1 MKKIV
6 RGNDFT
12 LRIPVKKIVNGEQ
25 VAFPLPA
32 CTDIVVNIVNQYRR
46 VALSYTIDTAED
58 NIINA
63 RVEGDA
69 VSVGTYA
76 LEVRGKI
83 FGNDWRSKEYEQFA
97 IVDNNASGDTA
108 FNGELIEGED
118 SVEMNTALVIL
129 PPTAELTQL
138 INDANTAL
146 ETAKQTDATLK
157 ANESERTKAEQQ
169 RASAEVARVS
179 AESRR
184 SESEG
189 VRHAAEVERVSNEDS
204 RKTAELLRDMA
215 ETERTKAE
223 NIRIASETARVAAEK
238 QRATTFTELSENVDA
253 SVSKANS
260 AASAANTAT
269 EKANAAETQRAEA
282 ENLRTEAE
290 AARKREE
297 GIRQESET
305 ERIRKETAREAEEET
320 RQTAEAERVKAENE
334 RKTSESNRETAEQQ
348 RVSAETKRTSN
359 EEARQTAESERVN
372 EETARQT
379 GENEREADELERK
392 ANETERKTA
401 ETQRKEAEEARTAA
415 EASRVSA
422 EEQREATLATTK
434 ANCEAAT
441 KKASDAAS
449 EATLAT
455 SKANASAEKA
465 NAAALAAENVDA
477 AIADNVLTVTNRNGE
492 STSLQL
498 ASYAEVGDVVS
509 DVKHLSET
517 MGAYTDR
524 PDIVLTAKETNKA
537 ISASGAKVSKSGW
550 AIAEFTAEKGNVY
563 LFKPNV
569 IDESVCIFA
578 EYIQSVETR
587 GIDYTYTYNPDGT
600 TATATATYLG
610 ATHTYTYTYAED
622 KSCVITDETGATV
635 DALPMVYETKV
646 GTYSSLVSLNADAE
660 LPKDG
665 YCRYMSHFKGNSAIK
680 VVVSYKVGVADLTMK
695 VTRDGV
701 LASVSTQLGNLSQKE
716 DETRKKIDELH
727 GSYIE
732 LMWNADS
739 WCFVDWKYV
748 EVKAFKKYRF
758 KPKYALETYRMYDN
772 AHYPDGSHL
781 VYADVSHFDA
791 TTFYD
796 KNYPTESKKRIGSI
810 FLRAKIEKLDCR
822 GMNVSGLTEINQVF
836 KDCAELTEL
845 DIRGWNTSD
854 CRFLN
859 DHNPDS
865 YSRGL
870 FSNCSKLRVIYGLPG
885 LDTRKFE
892 SIPYMFSNCS
902 ALTSLDVSKWDTS
915 NVTNMSGMFLRCSA
929 LTSID
934 VSKWDTSNVTSMDDM
949 FSGCSALTSLD
960 LSKWD
965 TSNVKDMGGM
975 FENIDSMQSLD
986 ISNFDT
992 RKASVGGGYGF
1003 MSSSSLRSLDMSG
1016 DNFTLENTT
1025 TWNRGIRTPQLRTL
1039 KLGKNF
1045 FKTHESITS
1054 LSLSYRYW
1062 TDSSVRLSLVTNLYD
1077 RRANGLPDLTLT
1089 LHANTKKVLSEE
1101 DIAAMTAKG
1110 YSQ

>member
-12 LRIPVKKIVNGEQ
+12 LRIPVCKIVNGEQ

-118 SVEMNTALVIL
+118 SIEMNTALVIL

-138 INDANTAL
+138 ITDANTAL
-146 ETAKQTDATLK
+146 ETAKQTDATLN
-157 ANESERTKAEQQ
+157 ANEYDRTVAEQQ
-169 RASAEVARVS
+169 RVS
-179 AESRR
+179 AEYARESAESWR

-189 VRHAAEVERVSNEDS
+189 VRHAAETERMSNEDS
-204 RKTAELLRDMA
+204 RKSAELRRDMA
-215 ETERTKAE
+215 ETERTEAE
-223 NIRIASETARVAAEK
+223 NIRIANETARVAAER
-238 QRATTFTELSENVDA
+238 QRTTTFDELTANVNA
-253 SVSKANS
+253 AVGNANT

-269 EKANAAETQRAEA
+269 DKANAEEGKRAEA
-282 ENLRTEAE
+282 ESLRAEAE
-290 AARKREE
+290 AARSREE
-297 GIRQESET
+297 GIRQETET
-305 ERIRKETAREAEEET
+305 ERIRKETAREAAEAT
-320 RQTAEAERVKAENE
+320 RQNAETERVNNENE

-348 RVSAETKRTSN
+348 RVSAETERMRN
-359 EEARQTAESERVN
+359 ENARKTAESERVN
-372 EETARQT
+372 EEKARQT
-379 GENEREADELERK
+379 AESERGTDEQERK

-401 ETQRKEAEEARTAA
+401 ETQRKKAEETRIAA
-415 EASRVSA
+415 EVSRVSA
-422 EEQREATLATTK
+422 EEQRETTLATTK
-434 ANCEAAT
+434 ENCEAAT

-477 AIADNVLTVTNRNGE
+477 ALADNVLTVTNRNGE
-492 STSLQL
+492 NTSLQL

-509 DVKHLSET
+509 EVKHLSET

-537 ISASGAKVSKSGW
+537 ISASGEKVSKSGW

-739 WCFVDWKYV
+739 WCIVDRKYV

-758 KPKYALETYRMYDN
+758 KPKYMLETYRLYDN
-772 AHYPDGSHL
+772 HYPDGSHL

-791 TTFYD
+791 STLH
-796 KNYPTESKKRIGSI
+796 NPSYPTERKKRIGSI
-810 FLRAKIEKLDCR
+810 FYGAKIEKLDCR

-836 KDCAELTEL
+836 RNCTELTEL
-845 DIRGWNTSD
+845 DIRGWDTSD
-854 CRFLN
+854 CRFFY
-859 DHNPDS
+859 DRNPNS
-865 YSRGL
+865 QSRGL
-870 FSNCSKLRVIYGLPG
+870 FYGCSKLRVIYGLPG

-892 SIPYMFSNCS
+892 TI
-902 ALTSLDVSKWDTS
+902 T
-915 NVTNMSGMFLRCSA
+915 
-929 LTSID
+929 
-934 VSKWDTSNVTSMDDM
+934 DM

-960 LSKWD
+960 ISKWN
-965 TSNVKDMGGM
+965 TSNVTNMRDMFSGCSALTSLDISKWNTSNVTDMGGM
-975 FENIDSMQSLD
+975 FEKIDSMQSLD

-992 RKASVGGGYGF
+992 RKASVGGGVYGF

-1025 TWNRGIRTPQLRTL
+1025 NWNRGILTPQLRTL

-1054 LSLSYRYW
+1054 LTLSYQYW

-1089 LHANTKKVLSEE
+1089 LHANTKKVLSED
-1101 DIAAMTAKG
+1101 DIAAMIAKG
-1110 YSQ
+1110 YIIA

>member
-25 VAFPLPA
+25 VTFPLPA

-46 VALSYTIDTAED
+46 VSLSYTIDTAED

-138 INDANTAL
+138 ITDANTAI

-157 ANESERTKAEQQ
+157 ANESERTEAEQQ
-169 RASAEVARVS
+169 RESAEAARVS
-179 AESRR
+179 AENKR
-184 SESEG
+184 SESEE
-189 VRHAAEVERVSNEDS
+189 VRHAAENERVSNEEA
-204 RKTAELLRDMA
+204 RKTAEAQRAEA
-215 ETERTKAE
+215 ETERVEAE
-223 NIRIASETARVAAEK
+223 KTRTANETARVAAEK
-238 QRATTFTELSENVDA
+238 QRATTFAELSANIDA
-253 SVSKANS
+253 AVSDANT

-269 EKANAAETQRAEA
+269 DKANADEGKRAEA
-282 ENLRTEAE
+282 EIQRATAEATRKQNENTRLEAENERINNE
-290 AARKREE
+290 AARETAE
-297 GIRQESET
+297 VARQNAET
-305 ERIRKETAREAEEET
+305 ERVNK
-320 RQTAEAERVKAENE
+320 ENE
-334 RKTSESNRETAEQQ
+334 RKTSESNRELAEQQ
-348 RVSAETKRTSN
+348 RVSAETERMSN
-359 EEARQTAESERVN
+359 EGARKTAESERVN

-379 GENEREADELERK
+379 AESEREADELERK
-392 ANETERKTA
+392 ANETERKAA

-455 SKANASAEKA
+455 SKANSSAEKA
-465 NAAALAAENVDA
+465 NAAAVAAENVDA
-477 AIADNVLTVTNRNGE
+477 ALANDVLTVTNRKGE
-492 STSLQL
+492 GTSLQL

-509 DVKHLSET
+509 EVKHLSET

-537 ISASGAKVSKSGW
+537 ISASGAKVNKSGW

-587 GIDYTYTYNPDGT
+587 GIDYTYTYNSDGT

-622 KSCVITDETGATV
+622 KSCVITNETGAAV

-646 GTYSSLVSLNADAE
+646 GTYSPLVSLNADAE

-727 GSYIE
+727 RSYADLLFASDWDYLYVDNKKIPVTPGRKMRVYPNFKLQIGSNKAE
-732 LMWNADS
+732 CPLMWCD
-739 WCFVDWKYV
+739 
-748 EVKAFKKYRF
+748 
-758 KPKYALETYRMYDN
+758 L
-772 AHYPDGSHL
+772 SHL
-781 VYADVSHFDA
+781 DTSRFTNMGGMFVGCS
-791 TTFYD
+791 
-796 KNYPTESKKRIGSI
+796 
-810 FLRAKIEKLDCR
+810 KIESID
-822 GMNVSGLTEINQVF
+822 MS
-836 KDCAELTEL
+836 
-845 DIRGWNTSD
+845 
-854 CRFLN
+854 
-859 DHNPDS
+859 
-865 YSRGL
+865 
-870 FSNCSKLRVIYGLPG
+870 G
-885 LDTRKFE
+885 LDTG
-892 SIPYMFSNCS
+892 S
-902 ALTSLDVSKWDTS
+902 
-915 NVTNMSGMFLRCSA
+915 VTNMAEMFVGCYSLEKIKGLAYLLQGSV
-929 LTSID
+929 TSIP
-934 VSKWDTSNVTSMDDM
+934 V
-949 FSGCSALTSLD
+949 FRFCSSLKRLD
-960 LSKWD
+960 LSEWN
-965 TSNVKDMGGM
+965 TSNVKSLNLLFYLCG
-975 FENIDSMQSLD
+975 NIECVDL
-986 ISNFDT
+986 T
-992 RKASVGGGYGF
+992 
-1003 MSSSSLRSLDMSG
+1003 G
-1016 DNFTLENTT
+1016 DNIRFPNLTSAYRFTVGLAN
-1025 TWNRGIRTPQLRTL
+1025 GCQL
-1039 KLGKNF
+1039 KLGKYF
-1045 FKTHESITS
+1045 FDAPNITEFNLNEFKWEKTSM
-1054 LSLSYRYW
+1054 
-1062 TDSSVRLSLVTNLYD
+1062 VLSLVKNLFD
-1077 RRANGLPDLTLT
+1077 RKSAGQADMTLQLGNNKNNLT
-1089 LHANTKKVLSEE
+1089 ED

-1110 YSQ
+1110 YIIA